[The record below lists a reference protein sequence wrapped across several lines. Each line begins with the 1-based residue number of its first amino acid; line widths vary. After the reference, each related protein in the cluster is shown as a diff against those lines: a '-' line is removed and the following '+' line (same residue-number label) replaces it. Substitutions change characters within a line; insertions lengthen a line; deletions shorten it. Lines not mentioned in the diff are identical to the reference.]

1 MSLEILVLNLTRI
14 GDLVQTS
21 PLIRGLKEQEPDCR
35 ITMLANVKF
44 AGIVKFV
51 EGVDELITFDML
63 QFGFED
69 DRETD
74 TLEIYNYLDRLT
86 ADLKSRKFDRI
97 INLSHTKL
105 SAMLTMMIHAPDIR
119 GFTASASGTRLV
131 ENPWLIYFTSFLN
144 FRKLNRFNLV
154 DIYMRGAGLRP
165 GSRTRLNINPAPGSA
180 QDPGL
185 AQATRLRMAKEGIV
199 DSDTLV
205 GIQAGASR
213 EDRRWSPGYFAEV
226 ADRLIEEKGARIVLF
241 GAAAEKR
248 LGDHVESAMAHSP
261 VNLIGA
267 TDLGELIQWVKRLD
281 LLITNDTGTM
291 HIAAAVNTP
300 VAALFF
306 VHARA
311 EETGPYCDNAVILQA
326 DIDCAP
332 CSHHT
337 KCGHHSCLEYITPD
351 DVYAASEM
359 LLEGKQATNWAPGRV
374 RVYRSCFHEDGG
386 IDFAPMYKY
395 PLCKSELFAYMY
407 KPIFI
412 HILER
417 WNVPDSIDD
426 TPSQSA
432 FYEIME
438 RFSPASE
445 ELVKTWIN
453 RAVDGSD
460 KLMEITGEGEALAA
474 GIVNTA
480 AQMSPED
487 LATTAGRLRELDQ
500 AIAELACTHEALG
513 PLAFVYGRRVENF
526 TSEDAVELARQAWIA
541 LRWLGM
547 STSLLKNTTRVA
559 LEKLSGKREKVEEL
573 KG

>member
-14 GDLVQTS
+14 GDLIQTS
-21 PLIRGLKEQEPDCR
+21 SLIRGLKEQEPGCR
-35 ITMLANVKF
+35 ITMLANAKF

-63 QFGFED
+63 QFGFDD

-74 TLEIYNYLDRLT
+74 VLEIYNYLDRLT

-119 GFTASASGTRLV
+119 GFTSSVSGTRLV
-131 ENPWLIYFTSFLN
+131 VDPWLVYFTSFLN
-144 FRKLNRFNLV
+144 FRRLNRFNLV

-165 GSRTRLNINPAPGSA
+165 GLKTRLNINPDLGSA
-180 QDPGL
+180 QS
-185 AQATRLRMAKEGIV
+185 ARLRMEKEGIK

-205 GIQAGASR
+205 GVQAGASR

-226 ADRLIEEKGARIVLF
+226 ADRLIGEKGAKIALF
-241 GAAAEKR
+241 GAATEKT
-248 LGDHVESAMAHSP
+248 LGDQVESAMSHRP

-300 VAALFF
+300 VVALFF

-337 KCGHHSCLEYITPD
+337 QCGHHSCLKYITPA
-351 DVYAASEM
+351 DVFAVSDM
-359 LLEGKQATNWAPGRV
+359 LLEGKQAVQVTNGLFGRV
-374 RVYRSCFHEDGG
+374 RMYKSCFHKDGG

-407 KPIFI
+407 KPIFT
-412 HILER
+412 HVLER
-417 WNVPDSIDD
+417 WNVPDSISA
-426 TPSQSA
+426 TPLENA
-432 FYEIME
+432 FNEIRE
-438 RFSPASE
+438 RFSPVSE
-445 ELVKTWIN
+445 DLLKTWIN
-453 RAVDGSD
+453 RAVDGAG

-474 GIVNTA
+474 GIANTGA
-480 AQMSPED
+480 KMSPD
-487 LATTAGRLRELDQ
+487 KLSATAGRLREIDQ
-500 AIAELACTHEALG
+500 AITELACTHEALA
-513 PLAFVYGRRVENF
+513 PLALVYGRRVENF
-526 TSEDAVELARQAWIA
+526 TSEDAVDLARQAWIA

-547 STSLLKNTTRVA
+547 SASLLKNTAIVA
-559 LEKLSGKREKVEEL
+559 FEKLLNEKKVAEL